1 MKNDVVCLAKKV
13 RAIYE
18 HGLKVKFDLFPGSF
32 QFPKDSCE
40 GASRVFAHIAGLS
53 FPQCKVEL
61 IEGYDFPNN
70 ERHYWVLVDNMVYD
84 LTCDQFDGFTK
95 PILGESGTPFSTNL
109 DSHHLITRK
118 AAPRPEFG
126 KVPVVSW

>member
-1 MKNDVVCLAKKV
+1 M
-13 RAIYE
+13 
-18 HGLKVKFDLFPGSF
+18 KFDLFPGSF

-95 PILGESGTPFSTNL
+95 PILGESGTPLSTKYCDLEVHSGDDIYQNWNPGGRY
-109 DSHHLITRK
+109 DKI
-118 AAPRPEFG
+118 AAVGFVEHFLKRT
-126 KVPVVSW
+126 